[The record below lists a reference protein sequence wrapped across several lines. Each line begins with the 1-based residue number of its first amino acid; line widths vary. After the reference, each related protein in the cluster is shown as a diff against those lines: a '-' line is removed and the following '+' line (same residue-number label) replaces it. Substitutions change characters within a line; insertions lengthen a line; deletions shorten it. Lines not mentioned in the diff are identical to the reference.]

1 MMIVFDAKLKRMVLA
16 TVPLVATLG
25 AICSGKGN
33 IIEQLHVN
41 LDNTKTNNISR
52 IGYKDI

>member
-1 MMIVFDAKLKRMVLA
+1 MIVFDAKLKRMVLA